1 VAAAITTGSI
11 ETSGRAVGAAA
22 EHRDLHAVRC
32 RAGGAR
38 VRREKSCRMRDDMLA
53 ENHVGPAEPVD
64 QAVVDHG
71 PGAGP
76 DLLSG
81 LEYRHQCS

>member
-1 VAAAITTGSI
+1 M
-11 ETSGRAVGAAA
+11 
-22 EHRDLHAVRC
+22 
-32 RAGGAR
+32 
-38 VRREKSCRMRDDMLA
+38 RREKSCRMRDDMLA